1 MKALR
6 VLTGVHAGAQIR
18 LTVGSYRLSGQDDAD
33 ICISDWQVGELVL
46 TLGEDGVA
54 RLCLDGGEEVLVA
67 DFVAVPY
74 GDIVFCVGPEGETW
88 PRDLD
93 LLAPLWQT
101 AEPDSTATVQQAE
114 AQEAHEGH
122 ERNAAQQDAAP
133 ARHHEYEHEAA
144 QQLAPEL
151 TDFGQPLTPPVLPRA
166 KAVRAVGVA
175 VACTVL
181 IVALSTA
188 GMLMAGSQSTE
199 AASVKFDPDMTSKQ
213 LTEAFHRA
221 GLGELNA
228 RPRGASV
235 VVRGIVRTADDSDSA
250 RRIMDQLARGKALR
264 EYDVAQQDAVNIQ
277 QSLGDTGARV
287 EYKGKGV
294 FLVSGTVPSLK
305 KFHALL
311 ANVKP
316 DLDANV
322 KQLDVDVKEAHS
334 AIPDVRYSEVV
345 SVGGLRYIETPDGTK
360 HLLDTEGDTS
370 APGSKRID

>member
-18 LTVGSYRLSGQDDAD
+18 LTVGSYRLSGNDDAD

-74 GDIVFCVGPEGETW
+74 GDVVFCVGPDNETW

-101 AEPDSTATVQQAE
+101 AEPDSTAAAQPAEEHEQQ
-114 AQEAHEGH
+114 QEAKP
-122 ERNAAQQDAAP
+122 AQQP
-133 ARHHEYEHEAA
+133 EFEYEEALPFA
-144 QQLAPEL
+144 SKPLDLDP
-151 TDFGQPLTPPVLPRA
+151 QPTPLVMPRA
-166 KAVRAVGVA
+166 KAVKAVGVA

-181 IVALSTA
+181 IVALATA
-188 GMLMAGSQSTE
+188 GTLMAGSQSTE
-199 AASVKFDPDMTSKQ
+199 AASVKFDPDTTARQ
-213 LTEAFHRA
+213 LTEALHRA
-221 GLGELNA
+221 GLGELTA
-228 RPRGASV
+228 KPRGVNV
-235 VVRGIVRTADDSDSA
+235 VVHGIVRTADDSDSA

-277 QSLGDTGARV
+277 QSLGDTGAHV

-322 KQLDVDVKEAHS
+322 KRLDVDVKEIRS

-360 HLLDTEGDTS
+360 HLLDTGGDS
-370 APGSKRID
+370 SDPGNKRID

>member
-6 VLTGVHAGAQIR
+6 VLTGIHAGAQIR
-18 LTVGSYRLSGQDDAD
+18 LTVGSYRLGGAEDAD

-46 TLGEDGVA
+46 SLGEDGVA

-74 GDIVFCVGPEGETW
+74 GDVVFCVGPDDVAW

-101 AEPDSTATVQQAE
+101 AEPDVAAAQAE
-114 AQEAHEGH
+114 EHANAQGQEQG
-122 ERNAAQQDAAP
+122 QK
-133 ARHHEYEHEAA
+133 AA
-144 QQLAPEL
+144 QQLEPEL
-151 TDFGQPLTPPVLPRA
+151 TDLESPLPPRPLPRA
-166 KAVRAVGVA
+166 KALRTAGVA
-175 VACTVL
+175 LACTVL

-188 GMLMAGSQSTE
+188 GVLMAGSQSTE
-199 AASVKFDPDMTSKQ
+199 AANLKFDPDATSRQ
-213 LTEAFHRA
+213 LAEALHRA
-221 GLGELNA
+221 GLNELTVK
-228 RPRGASV
+228 PRGAQV

-250 RRIMDQLARGKALR
+250 RRLMDQLARGKALR

-294 FLVSGTVPSLK
+294 FLVSGTVPSMK

-316 DLDANV
+316 DLDANI
-322 KQLDVDVKEAHS
+322 KRLDVDVKEARS
-334 AIPDVRYSEVV
+334 TIPDVRYSEVV

-360 HLLDTEGDTS
+360 HLLDTGGDSTD
-370 APGSKRID
+370 PGTKRID

>member
-6 VLTGVHAGAQIR
+6 VLTGIHAGAQIR
-18 LTVGSYRLSGQDDAD
+18 LTVGSYRLGGAEDAD

-54 RLCLDGGEEVLVA
+54 RLCLDGGEEVLVP

-74 GDIVFCVGPEGETW
+74 GDVVFCVGPDDVAW

-101 AEPDSTATVQQAE
+101 AEPDAPAVQAE
-114 AQEAHEGH
+114 EHASAQG
-122 ERNAAQQDAAP
+122 QQQK
-133 ARHHEYEHEAA
+133 AA
-144 QQLAPEL
+144 QQLEPEL
-151 TDFGQPLTPPVLPRA
+151 TDREPLLPLRPLPRA
-166 KAVRAVGVA
+166 KALRTAGVA
-175 VACTVL
+175 LACTVL

-188 GMLMAGSQSTE
+188 GVLMAGSQSTE
-199 AASVKFDPDMTSKQ
+199 AANVKFDPDATSRQ
-213 LTEAFHRA
+213 LAEALHRA
-221 GLGELNA
+221 GLNELTVK
-228 RPRGASV
+228 PRGAQV

-277 QSLGDTGARV
+277 QSLGDTGAHV

-294 FLVSGTVPSLK
+294 FLVSGTVPSMK

-316 DLDANV
+316 DLDANIRR
-322 KQLDVDVKEAHS
+322 LDVDVKEALS
-334 AIPDVRYSEVV
+334 TIPDVRYSEVV

-360 HLLDTEGDTS
+360 HLLDTGGDSTD
-370 APGSKRID
+370 PGNKRID

>member
-6 VLTGVHAGAQIR
+6 VLTGIHAGAQIR
-18 LTVGSYRLSGQDDAD
+18 LTVGSYRLGGAEDAD

-46 TLGEDGVA
+46 TLGEDGVV
-54 RLCLDGGEEVLVA
+54 RLCLDGGEEVLVP

-74 GDIVFCVGPEGETW
+74 GDVVFCVGPDDVAW

-101 AEPDSTATVQQAE
+101 AEPDAPAVQAE
-114 AQEAHEGH
+114 EHASAQG
-122 ERNAAQQDAAP
+122 QQQK
-133 ARHHEYEHEAA
+133 AA
-144 QQLAPEL
+144 QQLEPEL
-151 TDFGQPLTPPVLPRA
+151 TDREPLLPLRPLPRA
-166 KAVRAVGVA
+166 KALRTAGVA
-175 VACTVL
+175 LACTVL

-188 GMLMAGSQSTE
+188 GVLMAGSQSTE
-199 AASVKFDPDMTSKQ
+199 AANVKFDPDATSRQ
-213 LTEAFHRA
+213 LAEALHRA
-221 GLGELNA
+221 GLNELTVK
-228 RPRGASV
+228 PRGAQV

-277 QSLGDTGARV
+277 QSLGDTGAHV

-294 FLVSGTVPSLK
+294 FLVSGTVPSMK

-316 DLDANV
+316 DLDANIRR
-322 KQLDVDVKEAHS
+322 LDVDVKEALS
-334 AIPDVRYSEVV
+334 TIPDVRYSEVV

-360 HLLDTEGDTS
+360 HLLDTGGDSTD
-370 APGSKRID
+370 PGNKRID